1 VDEYI
6 LNIVNAIVLS
16 LFGLFSSNL
25 ARNRKKKI
33 LRNRLSKDGWRWRSF
48 ASLCNAIRED
58 EGTTREL
65 LIEIGA
71 RASTKRKDV
80 WTLEDNG

>member
-6 LNIVNAIVLS
+6 YNIVNAFVLS

-33 LRNRLSKDGWRWRSF
+33 LRHRLSKDGWQWRSF
-48 ASLCNAIRED
+48 VSLCNAIRED

-65 LIEIGA
+65 LIELGA

-80 WTLEDNG
+80 WTLEENG

>member
-1 VDEYI
+1 MEEYI
-6 LNIVNAIVLS
+6 YNIVNAFVLS

-25 ARNRKKKI
+25 ARNRKKGI
-33 LRNRLSKDGWRWRSF
+33 LRNRLSKDGWQWRRF

-65 LIEIGA
+65 LIELGA

-80 WTLEDNG
+80 WTLEHNG